1 MVVCGKCKHFKLYF
15 LASSVF
21 EFKLE
26 FEAWVKVSDGL
37 DMVRVSNESWG
48 FKLRFELGL
57 GFE

>member
-1 MVVCGKCKHFKLYF
+1 M
-15 LASSVF
+15 F